1 MSVVVALA
9 VVLVLLMASI
19 RFWRHRQ
26 HLLRRQG
33 SNGTALG
40 SHWPVFVADA
50 FTDKP
55 FRGNPAAVC
64 LVPGHSDA
72 SSGSGWPDD
81 AVMQRIA
88 AEMNLS
94 ETAFLQVCGAA
105 APSKLYHVCVCGD
118 TFLLAWPV
126 FAYITPDPQ

>member
-9 VVLVLLMASI
+9 VVLVLLVASI

-33 SNGTALG
+33 GGGGTTLG

-64 LVPGHSDA
+64 LVSGHSDA

-94 ETAFLQVCGAA
+94 ETAFLQVCDGAA
-105 APSKLYHVCVCGD
+105 SSMLYHVWVC
-118 TFLLAWPV
+118 
-126 FAYITPDPQ
+126 